1 MIIFPSLPNDFSPC
15 ISYSKHYKSLRT
27 INGAHI
33 KKPPMVIRG
42 QIKNGN
48 GTNKYLRLSNLF
60 EYHIYDLP
68 LQRKPFFL
76 YSLVVV
82 FFLQYPQYGNLHQKN
97 ASLPISSKLVPQ
109 KGLERGVWRWNA
121 SKMGASLTWFLSQN
135 WVETESKMAK

>member
-82 FFLQYPQYGNLHQKN
+82 FFPTVSPVRQSTPKKCFPPHLKQVGSPKRTREGRLKVKCLQNGRESH
-97 ASLPISSKLVPQ
+97 LVF
-109 KGLERGVWRWNA
+109 E
-121 SKMGASLTWFLSQN
+121 SELSRN
-135 WVETESKMAK
+135 

>member
-76 YSLVVV
+76 YSLVVFSPTV
-82 FFLQYPQYGNLHQKN
+82 SPVRQSTPKKCFPSPSQ
-97 ASLPISSKLVPQ
+97 ASWFPNQDSRRCEMPPK
-109 KGLERGVWRWNA
+109 W
-121 SKMGASLTWFLSQN
+121 ASLTWFLSQN
-135 WVETESKMAK
+135 

>member
-68 LQRKPFFL
+68 LGRKPFFL
-76 YSLVVV
+76 YSLVVFSPTV
-82 FFLQYPQYGNLHQKN
+82 SPVRQSTPKN
-97 ASLPISSKLVPQ
+97 AFPPHLKQVGSPTRAREGVLKVKCLQNGRVSL
-109 KGLERGVWRWNA
+109 G
-121 SKMGASLTWFLSQN
+121 F
-135 WVETESKMAK
+135 